1 MKYSRLPLKF
11 NGITEPYLS
20 TAGPYYSKSNP
31 HKGVDLGWNYNYGG
45 QYNTPVYAINDG
57 TVMYIDKTTGNN
69 NAGNYIWI
77 KHEFN
82 DYALWSRYCHL
93 KDNSTLVKPN
103 QKVTRGQQIATMGG
117 TFGYAVHLHFEMWKT
132 PKNWSF
138 NWNDRMKYLV
148 NPTDYTFLFDDQ
160 VIGTSTNNKV
170 ITKILG
176 TSKTVKRDSTKNQI
190 EVVGYQLRCRKGAGT
205 NQTILGYIDYGIYDY
220 TETKVANG
228 YTWYHISIGWIAGTK
243 EDTKIYPK
251 EEKKEKVVDNI
262 TKTMEEL
269 ENYNQELIVEIDK
282 LTAEVEEQKKII
294 EEQNKSIQ
302 NLQNKNQN
310 QPKYKKFV
318 CKNELIYIKM
328 TKDDE
333 IYIEDT

>member
-1 MKYSRLPLKF
+1 MKKYNRLPLKKL
-11 NGITEPYLS
+11 GITGTWEEHINRGSRGQDFGWFDYQGEPI
-20 TAGPYYSKSNP
+20 
-31 HKGVDLGWNYNYGG
+31 
-45 QYNTPVYAINDG
+45 YAMNDG
-57 TVMYIDKTTGNN
+57 TVMEINKNSS
-69 NAGNYIWI
+69 AGNYIWI
-77 KHEFN
+77 KHEFVNN
-82 DYALWSRYCHL
+82 DMWSRYLHI
-93 KDNSTLVKPN
+93 KDGTTKVKVG
-103 QKVTRGQQIATMGG
+103 QKVTRGQDIANMGNTGNSTG
-117 TFGYAVHLHFEMWKT
+117 THLHFETWVVPKGWK
-132 PKNWSF
+132 F
-138 NWNDRMKYLV
+138 NFNDRSKYSK
-148 NPTDYTFLFDDQ
+148 PSTDNAFAFDDQ
-160 VIGTSTNNKV
+160 HIGTSPNNKV
-170 ITKILG
+170 ITRVIG
-176 TSKTVKRDSTKNQI
+176 TSKQVKRDTTKNQI
-190 EVVGYQLRCRKGAGT
+190 EVVGEFLRARKGAGLDK
-205 NQTILGYIDYGIYDY
+205 QILGFIDYGIYDY
-220 TETKVANG
+220 IEKIEKDN
-228 YTWYHISIGWIAGTK
+228 YTWYNLGFCWIAGTK

>member
-1 MKYSRLPLKF
+1 MKYNRLPLKF

-31 HKGVDLGWNYNYGG
+31 HKGVDLGWNDNYGG

-57 TVMYIDKTTGNN
+57 VVMYVDKTTGNN

-93 KDNSTLVKPN
+93 KDNSTLVKIG
-103 QKVTRGQQIATMGG
+103 QKVIRGQQIATMGG
-117 TFGYAVHLHFEMWKT
+117 TYGYAVHLHFEMWKT

-148 NPTDYTFLFDDQ
+148 NPTDYTCLFDDQ

-170 ITKILG
+170 ITKVLG
-176 TSKTVKRDSTKNQI
+176 TSKQVKRDTTKNQI
-190 EVVGYQLRCRKGAGT
+190 EVVGEFLRARTGAGT
-205 NQTILGYIDYGIYDY
+205 NQTILGYIDFGIYDY
-220 TETKVANG
+220 IETKTSNN
-228 YTWYHISIGWIAGTK
+228 YTWYNLGFCWIAGTK

-251 EEKKEKVVDNI
+251 ENPEDDKDKKI
-262 TKTMEEL
+262 AEL
-269 ENYNQELIVEIDK
+269 EEQVKKLDTELLAQKTLVEKQKEEIDK
-282 LTAEVEEQKKII
+282 LHEELSKT
-294 EEQNKSIQ
+294 S
-302 NLQNKNQN
+302 
-310 QPKYKKFV
+310 KYKEYEAKNKEFIEFEPGDKFYYLTLE
-318 CKNELIYIKM
+318 K
-328 TKDDE
+328 
-333 IYIEDT
+333 

>member
-1 MKYSRLPLKF
+1 MKYNRLPLKF

-31 HKGVDLGWNYNYGG
+31 HKGVDLGWNDNYGG

-57 TVMYIDKTTGNN
+57 VVMYVDKTTENN

-103 QKVTRGQQIATMGG
+103 QKVIRGQKIATMGG
-117 TFGYAVHLHFEMWKT
+117 TYGYAVHLHFEMWKT

-170 ITKILG
+170 ITKVLG
-176 TSKTVKRDSTKNQI
+176 TSKQVKRDTTKNQI
-190 EVVGYQLRCRKGAGT
+190 EVVGEFLRARKEAGLDK
-205 NQTILGYIDYGIYDY
+205 QILGFIDYGIYDY
-220 TETKVANG
+220 IEIKTSNN
-228 YTWYHISIGWIAGTK
+228 YTWYNLGFCWIAGTK

-251 EEKKEKVVDNI
+251 ENPEDDKDKKI
-262 TKTMEEL
+262 AEL
-269 ENYNQELIVEIDK
+269 EEQVKKLDTELLAQKTLVEKQKEEIDQLNEK
-282 LTAEVEEQKKII
+282 LSNYANLEEHNVDKT
-294 EEQNKSIQ
+294 E
-302 NLQNKNQN
+302 
-310 QPKYKKFV
+310 
-318 CKNELIYIKM
+318 YIKLING
-328 TKDDE
+328 DR
-333 IYIEDT
+333 IYF

>member
-1 MKYSRLPLKF
+1 MKYNKLPLKF

-31 HKGVDLGWNYNYGG
+31 HKGVDLGWNDNYGG

-57 TVMYIDKTTGNN
+57 IVMYVDKTTGNN

-170 ITKILG
+170 ITKVLG
-176 TSKTVKRDSTKNQI
+176 TSKQAKRDTTKNQI
-190 EVVGYQLRCRKGAGT
+190 EVVGEFLRVRKGAGT

-220 TETKVANG
+220 TETKISNG
-228 YTWYHISIGWIAGTK
+228 YTWYNLGFGWIAGTK
-243 EDTKIYPK
+243 EDTKVYPK
-251 EEKKEKVVDNI
+251 EDPTDDKDKKIK
-262 TKTMEEL
+262 EL
-269 ENYNQELIVEIDK
+269 EEQVKKLDTELLAQKTLVEKQKEEIDK
-282 LTAEVEEQKKII
+282 LHEELSKT
-294 EEQNKSIQ
+294 S
-302 NLQNKNQN
+302 
-310 QPKYKKFV
+310 KYKEYEAKNKVFIEFEPGDKFYYLTLE
-318 CKNELIYIKM
+318 K
-328 TKDDE
+328 
-333 IYIEDT
+333 

>member
-1 MKYSRLPLKF
+1 MKYNRLPLKF

-31 HKGVDLGWNYNYGG
+31 HKGVDLGWNDNYGG

-57 TVMYIDKTTGNN
+57 VVMYVDKTTGNN

-138 NWNDRMKYLV
+138 NWNDRMKCLV

-170 ITKILG
+170 ITRVIG
-176 TSKTVKRDSTKNQI
+176 TSKQAKRDTTKNQI
-190 EVVGYQLRCRKGAGT
+190 EVVGEFLRARKGAGT
-205 NQTILGYIDYGIYDY
+205 NQTILGYIDFGIYDY
-220 TETKVANG
+220 IETKTSNN
-228 YTWYHISIGWIAGTK
+228 YTWYNLGFCWIAGTK

-251 EEKKEKVVDNI
+251 ENPEDDKDKKI
-262 TKTMEEL
+262 AEL
-269 ENYNQELIVEIDK
+269 EEQVKKLDTELLAQKTLVEKQKEEIDQLNEK
-282 LTAEVEEQKKII
+282 LSNYA
-294 EEQNKSIQ
+294 
-302 NLQNKNQN
+302 NLKEHNVDKT
-310 QPKYKKFV
+310 
-318 CKNELIYIKM
+318 EYIKLING
-328 TKDDE
+328 DR
-333 IYIEDT
+333 IYF

>member
-1 MKYSRLPLKF
+1 MKYNKMPLKF

-31 HKGVDLGWNYNYGG
+31 HKGVDLGWNDNYGG

-57 TVMYIDKTTGNN
+57 TVMYVDKTTGNN

-93 KDNSTLVKPN
+93 KDNSTLVKIG
-103 QKVTRGQQIATMGG
+103 QKVIRGQQIATMGG
-117 TFGYAVHLHFEMWKT
+117 TYGYAVHLHFEMWKT

-170 ITKILG
+170 ITKVLG
-176 TSKTVKRDSTKNQI
+176 TSKQAKRDITKNQI
-190 EVVGYQLRCRKGAGT
+190 EVVGEYLRARKGAGT

-220 TETKVANG
+220 IETKTSNN
-228 YTWYHISIGWIAGTK
+228 YTWYNLGFCWIAGTK
-243 EDTKIYPK
+243 EDTKIYSAESPEDDK
-251 EEKKEKVVDNI
+251 DKKI
-262 TKTMEEL
+262 AEL
-269 ENYNQELIVEIDK
+269 EEQVKKLDTELLAQKK
-282 LTAEVEEQKKII
+282 LVEEQKQEIDQLNEKLS
-294 EEQNKSIQ
+294 NYS
-302 NLQNKNQN
+302 NLKEYNADKT
-310 QPKYKKFV
+310 
-318 CKNELIYIKM
+318 EYIKLING
-328 TKDDE
+328 DR
-333 IYIEDT
+333 IYF

>member
-1 MKYSRLPLKF
+1 MKYNRLPLKF

-31 HKGVDLGWNYNYGG
+31 HKGVDLGWNDNYGG

-57 TVMYIDKTTGNN
+57 VVMYVDKTTGNN

-170 ITKILG
+170 ITRVIG
-176 TSKTVKRDSTKNQI
+176 TSKQAKRDTTKNQI
-190 EVVGYQLRCRKGAGT
+190 EVVGEFLRARKGAGT
-205 NQTILGYIDYGIYDY
+205 NQTILGYIDFGIYDY
-220 TETKVANG
+220 IETKTSNN
-228 YTWYHISIGWIAGTK
+228 YTWYNLGFCWIAGTK

-251 EEKKEKVVDNI
+251 ENPEDDKNKKI
-262 TKTMEEL
+262 AEL
-269 ENYNQELIVEIDK
+269 EEQVKKLDTELLAQKTLVEKQKEEIDQLNEK
-282 LTAEVEEQKKII
+282 LSNYA
-294 EEQNKSIQ
+294 
-302 NLQNKNQN
+302 NLKEHNVDKT
-310 QPKYKKFV
+310 
-318 CKNELIYIKM
+318 EYIKLING
-328 TKDDE
+328 DR
-333 IYIEDT
+333 IYF

>member
-1 MKYSRLPLKF
+1 MKYNRLPLKF

-31 HKGVDLGWNYNYGG
+31 HKGVDLGWNDNYGG

-57 TVMYIDKTTGNN
+57 VVMYVDKTTENN

-103 QKVTRGQQIATMGG
+103 QKVIRGQQIATMGG

-170 ITKILG
+170 ITRVIG
-176 TSKTVKRDSTKNQI
+176 TSKQAKRDTTKNQI
-190 EVVGYQLRCRKGAGT
+190 EVVGEFLRARKEAGT
-205 NQTILGYIDYGIYDY
+205 NQTILGYIDFGIYDY
-220 TETKVANG
+220 IETKTSNN
-228 YTWYHISIGWIAGTK
+228 YTWYNLGFCWIAGTK

-251 EEKKEKVVDNI
+251 ENPEDDKDKKI
-262 TKTMEEL
+262 AEL
-269 ENYNQELIVEIDK
+269 EEQVKKLDTELLAQKTLVEKQKEEIDQLNDK
-282 LTAEVEEQKKII
+282 LSNYA
-294 EEQNKSIQ
+294 
-302 NLQNKNQN
+302 NLKEHNVDKT
-310 QPKYKKFV
+310 
-318 CKNELIYIKM
+318 EYIKLING
-328 TKDDE
+328 DR
-333 IYIEDT
+333 IYF